1 MYLKQSFRFGK
12 KKSPG
17 PQEKGQIIY
26 KGKTVKLVSGFT
38 TTYKEREAKAFL
50 KIHLQ
55 IWTTGCW
62 LPWGGVGGMGETDE
76 GNKGVQTASG
86 KVIGMQVQHIEYNQ

>member
-1 MYLKQSFRFGK
+1 MNLQIERVFHEPRKIDMEQLTLRCILNNHLDLEKKNPLGLKK
-12 KKSPG
+12 
-17 PQEKGQIIY
+17 KGQIIY

-62 LPWGGVGGMGETDE
+62 LPWGGVGGMGETD
-76 GNKGVQTASG
+76 
-86 KVIGMQVQHIEYNQ
+86 